1 MVNRP
6 AIVCLSASGLETA
19 QRIAAVSGGC
29 DIHGR
34 RGRCDGQAV
43 SFDDTIVHLQGLFV
57 EGRPIVGICAA
68 GILVRALGPVLS
80 DKRSEPP
87 VIAVADDGSAVVP
100 LLGGHRGA
108 NRLAGE
114 IAELLGVSAALT
126 TAGDTR
132 FGTALDD
139 PPAGWRLANPTDAKH
154 VMAGLLAGEGVDI
167 RGDAPWLDGLT
178 VSDDAA
184 LQIVVTDSA
193 LPGSATRLV
202 YHPVTLAL
210 GIGCERHCPAEEVAD
225 LVDEVLAEH
234 SLSPHAIA
242 LVGSIDLKA
251 DEAAVNTVAA
261 QGSACRCA
269 YSPLTP
275 STRLPTGSKTL
286 PTWSCAKSAARASR
300 RARLWRPRQARMSEL
315 IVAKTKSKRA
325 TCAIA
330 RATVPIDARSVGR
343 ARGRLSVVGLG
354 PGSRDWRSPEASR
367 LLSEA
372 SDWVG
377 YGLYLDLAEDLNRGK
392 TEHRFDLGQEEAR
405 VRHALELAGKG
416 KDVALICSGD
426 AGIYAMA
433 ALVYELLDEPTHGH
447 PVSPAARRAEV
458 VIAPGISAFQAA
470 AARAGAAIGHDFCA
484 ISLSDLLTPWEVIET
499 RLHAAAEGDFV
510 IAFYNPRSMRRIDQL
525 VRAIEILSKHRP
537 PETPVIIASDI
548 GRPKENIRV
557 VALRDLDPAEVDML
571 TLVLV
576 GASTTRMLETGDGR
590 QWVYTP
596 RGYEKKRAKAS

>member
-1 MVNRP
+1 MVNQP
-6 AIVCLSASGLETA
+6 VIVCLSASGLETA
-19 QRIAAVSGGC
+19 RRIAAVSGGC
-29 DIHGR
+29 EIHGR
-34 RGRCDGQAV
+34 SGRCEGADVTFDG
-43 SFDDTIVHLQGLFV
+43 TIAHLQGLFA
-57 EGRPIVGICAA
+57 EDRPIIGICAA
-68 GILVRALGPVLS
+68 GILIRALGPVLE

-108 NRLAGE
+108 NRLAGD
-114 IAELLGVSAALT
+114 IAELLGVSPALT
-126 TAGDTR
+126 TAGDAR
-132 FGTALDD
+132 FGVALDD
-139 PPAGWRLANPTDAKH
+139 PPAGWILSNPADAKQ
-154 VMAGLLAGEGVDI
+154 VMAGLLAGESIHI
-167 RGDAPWLDGLT
+167 RGGAPWLDGLT

-184 LQIVVTDSA
+184 LQLVVTDSA

-202 YHPVTLAL
+202 YHPATLAL
-210 GIGCERHCPAEEVAD
+210 GIGCERHCPAEEVAA
-225 LVDEVLAEH
+225 LVEDVLAKH

-251 DEAAVNTVAA
+251 DEAAVNAVAQRLGVPLRVFTADALNDVADRLENPSDLVMREVGCPGVAEGAALVAA
-261 QGSACRCA
+261 GPEA
-269 YSPLTP
+269 
-275 STRLPTGSKTL
+275 
-286 PTWSCAKSAARASR
+286 
-300 RARLWRPRQARMSEL
+300 EL
-315 IVAKTKSKRA
+315 IVAKTKSRRA

-330 RATVPIDARSVGR
+330 RSPQPIDAQSVGR
-343 ARGRLSVVGLG
+343 PRGRLSVVGLG
-354 PGSRDWRSPEASR
+354 PGSREWRSPEARR
-367 LLSEA
+367 LLTEA
-372 SDWVG
+372 GDWVG

-405 VRHALELAGKG
+405 VRHALELAGEG
-416 KDVALICSGD
+416 RDVALICSGD

-433 ALVYELLDEPTHGH
+433 ALVYELLDEPAHGH
-447 PVSPAARRAEV
+447 PVSAAARRAEV

-484 ISLSDLLTPWEVIET
+484 ISLSDLLTPWEVIEA

-510 IAFYNPRSMRRIDQL
+510 VAFYNPRSMRRVDQL
-525 VRAIEILSKHRP
+525 VRAVEILSRHRP

-557 VALRDLDPAEVDML
+557 VALSDLDPSEVDML

-576 GASTTRMLETGDGR
+576 GASTTRMLEAGDGK

>member
-34 RGRCDGQAV
+34 QGRCDGQAV

-114 IAELLGVSAALT
+114 IADLLGVSAALT

-251 DEAAVNTVAA
+251 DEAAVNAVAA
-261 QGSACRCA
+261 RLGV
-269 YSPLTP
+269 PLRVFAADTLNEVADRLENP
-275 STRLPTGSKTL
+275 SDLVMREVGCPGV
-286 PTWSCAKSAARASR
+286 AEGAALVA
-300 RARLWRPRQARMSEL
+300 AGPDAEL

>member
-6 AIVCLSASGLETA
+6 AILCLSASGLETA
-19 QRIAAVSGGC
+19 QRIAAASGGC

-34 RGRCDGQAV
+34 QGRCDGQDLT
-43 SFDDTIVHLQGLFV
+43 FDDTIVHLQALFV
-57 EGRPIVGICAA
+57 EGRPIIGICAA
-68 GILVRALGPVLS
+68 GILIRALAPVLS

-114 IAELLGVSAALT
+114 IAGLLGVSAALT
-126 TAGDTR
+126 TAGDAR
-132 FGTALDD
+132 FGVALDD
-139 PPAGWRLANPTDAKH
+139 PPAGWKLANPSDAKH
-154 VMAGLLAGEGVDI
+154 VMAGLLAGESVDV
-167 RGDAPWLDGLT
+167 RGDAPWLQGLT
-178 VSDDAA
+178 MSDDAV
-184 LQIVVTDSA
+184 LQLVVTDTA
-193 LPGSATRLV
+193 LTGDATRLV
-202 YHPVTLAL
+202 YHPASLAL

-251 DEAAVNTVAA
+251 DEAAVNAIAERLGVPLRVFPVDALNEVAD
-261 QGSACRCA
+261 R
-269 YSPLTP
+269 LENP
-275 STRLPTGSKTL
+275 SDLVMREVGCPGV
-286 PTWSCAKSAARASR
+286 AEGAALA
-300 RARLWRPRQARMSEL
+300 AAGPASEL

-330 RATVPIDARSVGR
+330 RAPQPIDATSVGR
-343 ARGRLSVVGLG
+343 ARGRLSVIGLG

-405 VRHALELAGKG
+405 VRHALELAGNG

-433 ALVYELLDEPTHGH
+433 ALVYELLDEPAHGH
-447 PVSPAARRAEV
+447 PVSPSAKRAEV
-458 VIAPGISAFQAA
+458 VIVPGISAFQAA

-484 ISLSDLLTPWEVIET
+484 ISLSDLLTPWEVIEA

-510 IAFYNPRSMRRIDQL
+510 VAFYNPRSMRRVDQL
-525 VRAIEILSKHRP
+525 VRAIEILGKHRP
-537 PETPVIIASDI
+537 PETPVVIASDI

-557 VALRDLDPAEVDML
+557 VALADLDPADVDML

>member
-34 RGRCDGQAV
+34 QGRCDGVDV
-43 SFDDTIVHLQGLFV
+43 SFDDMIVHLQGLFV

-100 LLGGHRGA
+100 LLGGHHGA

-154 VMAGLLAGEGVDI
+154 VMAGLLAGEGVNI

-251 DEAAVNTVAA
+251 DEAAVNAVAA
-261 QGSACRCA
+261 RLGVPLRVFAADALNEVADRLE
-269 YSPLTP
+269 SPSDLVMREVGCP
-275 STRLPTGSKTL
+275 GV
-286 PTWSCAKSAARASR
+286 AEGAALVA
-300 RARLWRPRQARMSEL
+300 AGPDAEL

-392 TEHRFDLGQEEAR
+392 AEHRFDLGQEETR
-405 VRHALELAGKG
+405 VRHALELAGEG

-499 RLHAAAEGDFV
+499 RLQAAAEGDFV
-510 IAFYNPRSMRRIDQL
+510 IAFYNPRSMRRVDQL

-537 PETPVIIASDI
+537 PETAVIIASDI

-557 VALRDLDPAEVDML
+557 VALADLDPAEVDML

>member
-19 QRIAAVSGGC
+19 RRIAEASDG

-34 RGRCDGQAV
+34 EGRCDGQDV
-43 SFDDTIVHLQGLFV
+43 TFDDTIVHLQALFV

-68 GILVRALGPVLS
+68 GILIRALGPVLS

-108 NRLAGE
+108 NRLAGD
-114 IAELLGVSAALT
+114 IAGFFGISAALT
-126 TAGDTR
+126 TAGDAR
-132 FGTALDD
+132 FGIALDD
-139 PPAGWRLANPTDAKH
+139 PPPGWKLANPSDAKH
-154 VMAGLLAGEGVDI
+154 VMAGLLAGEGVSI
-167 RGDAPWLDGLT
+167 RGEAPWLEGLP

-184 LQIVVTDSA
+184 LQLVVTDSA
-193 LPGSATRLV
+193 LPGDATRLV
-202 YHPVTLAL
+202 YHPMTLAL
-210 GIGCERHCPAEEVAD
+210 GIGCERHCPAEEVVG
-225 LVDEVLAEH
+225 LVEDVLAEH
-234 SLSPHAIA
+234 SLSPQSIA

-251 DEAAVNTVAA
+251 DEAAVNAVAA
-261 QGSACRCA
+261 RLGVPFRVFTADALNQVADR
-269 YSPLTP
+269 LENP
-275 STRLPTGSKTL
+275 SDLVMREVGCPGV
-286 PTWSCAKSAARASR
+286 AEGAALVA
-300 RARLWRPRQARMSEL
+300 AGPDAEL
-315 IVAKTKSKRA
+315 IVAKTKSRRA

-330 RATVPIDARSVGR
+330 RAPVPIDALAVGR

-405 VRHALELAGKG
+405 VRHALELAGEG
-416 KDVALICSGD
+416 KEVALICSGD

-433 ALVYELLDEPTHGH
+433 ALVYELLDEPDHGR
-447 PVSPAARRAEV
+447 PVTPAARRAEV
-458 VIAPGISAFQAA
+458 VIVPGISAFQAA

-499 RLHAAAEGDFV
+499 RLQAAAEGDFV
-510 IAFYNPRSMRRIDQL
+510 VAFYNPRSMRRVDQL
-525 VRAIEILSKHRP
+525 VRAIEILGRHRP
-537 PETPVIIASDI
+537 PETPVVIASDI

-557 VALRDLDPAEVDML
+557 VALSDLDPADVDML

-576 GASTTRMLETGDGR
+576 GSSTTRMLETGDGR